1 MGGEREF
8 KEEID
13 RVQGTIQIIRV
24 SRVKQDERGKRIEK
38 GDRQS
43 ARNN

>member
-24 SRVKQDERGKRIEK
+24 SKVKQDGRGKRIEK
-38 GDRQS
+38 GGGQS
-43 ARNN
+43 VRNN